1 MVGERAHDP
10 QGGFSLIEVLAALAI
25 ASVIIMATAGLLH
38 NVALTFTR
46 GTNRATGGEQLVLAT
61 ERLAADIGAARFVM
75 ESNAAGA
82 TVAFLGE
89 PTKITF
95 ITAPDNDSQLHADA
109 LPRPQLVSVTLEPIG
124 EATEVV
130 RRRAPWSGPPM
141 PIANA
146 ILGDPVVLLAGN
158 LDASFSFARAKTGG
172 GVTWSTN
179 WSNEKTLPRLVKLT
193 LRDRMSGVDLLGGA
207 EFVIHADAPAA
218 CAQAGAGAACLAG
231 GPTAGK
237 PTAGEASTAT
247 TQGAQR

>member
-25 ASVIIMATAGLLH
+25 ASVIIMATAALLH

-61 ERLAADIGAARFVM
+61 ERLAADIGAARFVT

-82 TVAFLGE
+82 AVAFFGE

-95 ITAPDNDSQLHADA
+95 VTTPDNDSQLHGDA
-109 LPRPQLVSVTLEPIG
+109 APRPELVSVTLEPAG

-141 PIANA
+141 PIADA
-146 ILGDPVVLLAGN
+146 ILGDPVVLLVGN
-158 LDASFSFARAKTGG
+158 IDAAFSFGRAKVGG
-172 GVTWSTN
+172 GVTWNTN
-179 WSNEKTLPRLVKLT
+179 WSHERTLPRLVKLT
-193 LRDRMSGVDLLGGA
+193 LRDRASGVDLLGGA
-207 EFVIHADAPAA
+207 EFVIHADAPNA
-218 CAQAGAGAACLAG
+218 CAQAGAGVECLAG
-231 GPTAGK
+231 RPAAGD
-237 PTAGEASTAT
+237 TSTAT
-247 TQGAQR
+247 LRQQQGAQP